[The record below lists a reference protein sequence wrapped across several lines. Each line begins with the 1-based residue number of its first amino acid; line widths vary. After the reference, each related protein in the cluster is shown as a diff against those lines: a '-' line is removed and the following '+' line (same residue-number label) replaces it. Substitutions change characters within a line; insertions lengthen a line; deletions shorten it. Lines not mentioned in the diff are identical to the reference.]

1 MYDLSSPVAR
11 RRTRQFRNIIPAMR
25 LRSAPSSILPRLPNP
40 KKLKLGV
47 LVVLAVAY
55 GVLFL
60 TLSRHPKPPSKPRY
74 TAIPVAV
81 VKTAPPVGAA
91 PPAPAVQLQPAPP
104 VALPP
109 PPSVTIR

>member
-1 MYDLSSPVAR
+1 
-11 RRTRQFRNIIPAMR
+11 MR

-60 TLSRHPKPPSKPRY
+60 TLSRHPKPPKSRY

-81 VKTAPPVGAA
+81 VKTAHPVGAA
-91 PPAPAVQLQPAPP
+91 PPMPAIQLQPAPT
-104 VALPP
+104 VVLPP
-109 PPSVTIR
+109 PPSVTVR